1 MKTRSMV
8 SFDWAMKRLLRNKA
22 NYEVLEGFLSE
33 LLRRKIII
41 KNIGESESNKTN
53 EKNKLNRVDI
63 LVESDDE
70 ELLLI
75 ELQFYNQDDYF
86 QRMLYRVS
94 KSVSEYLDKG
104 NAYLKV
110 RKIYS
115 VNIVYF
121 DLGEGDDY
129 IYHGST
135 IFIGLHTNNE
145 LMLNT
150 KQRQLYNTNKIG
162 EIYPEYFIIK
172 VSNFN
177 NVAKDTLDE
186 WIYYFK
192 NNKIQDEFT
201 AQGIDKARNILSYEN
216 LTPEEKIEHDA
227 LLEEHRNRESE
238 ILTSFTDGE
247 FKGRIEGELIGLK
260 KGEEEREK
268 LKAQL
273 KENNENVVINSHK
286 AGLSPEIISTI
297 IGLSVE
303 EINRII
309 DSYLKY

>member
-22 NYEVLEGFLSE
+22 NFEVLEGFLSE
-33 LLRRKIII
+33 LVRRKIII
-41 KNIGESESNKTN
+41 KSIGESESNKTDK
-53 EKNKLNRVDI
+53 KNKLNRVDI

-70 ELLLI
+70 ELVLI

-86 QRMLYRVS
+86 QRMLYGVS
-94 KSVSEYLDKG
+94 KSVSEHLDKG

-145 LMLNT
+145 LMLNE
-150 KQRQLYNTNKIG
+150 KQRQLYNTSKIG

-172 VSNFN
+172 VSKFN
-177 NVAKDTLDE
+177 DVAKDTLDE

-201 AQGIDKARNILSYEN
+201 AQGIDKARKILSYEN

-238 ILTSFTDGE
+238 ILTSYTDGE
-247 FKGRIEGELIGLK
+247 FKGRAEGEAIGLE
-260 KGEEEREK
+260 KGEAIGLEK
-268 LKAQL
+268 GKSLGEYNKAVTTALKMSEDGIT
-273 KENNENVVINSHK
+273 KDIISK
-286 AGLSPEIISTI
+286 YTGLSIKQIDEI
-297 IGLSVE
+297 
-303 EINRII
+303 
-309 DSYLKY
+309 LKI